1 MQADRQEL
9 IAWVPRLFEAG
20 DGQRGLI
27 KEVRQLI
34 TQLWGLLASWS
45 NDLPKQADGI
55 GPSLRV

>member
-1 MQADRQEL
+1 M
-9 IAWVPRLFEAG
+9 G
-20 DGQRGLI
+20 NDGQI

-34 TQLWGLLASWS
+34 TQLQGLLASWL